1 MIYEICEVDMVT
13 AVGVSGNEISGNGN
27 VGDGHMTPQTAI
39 RGAKVLTPYG
49 WLEEATLVFEGQRI
63 SQVDQNS
70 APAGA
75 VEKDGSGLLI
85 LPGIIDIHGD
95 AFERSICPRPGTTFP
110 LELALPDTDRQVL
123 GSGITTYFYSITHS
137 YEPGLRSRDTTRRLI
152 DYLLGEPG
160 QSLLCNNRIHI
171 RHEIANVDGLDEL
184 KGWMAAGQVHM
195 LSLGDHLPPPGQDSS
210 ERMLRSLR
218 QRLKVDDSEI
228 QAAIDRALS
237 QREQGYEAID
247 DLMAVARQYS
257 IPTASHDD
265 DSVEKVMASAQRGV
279 SVAEFPTSVE
289 LAQLAIEQG
298 ARVLMG
304 APNLIRGGSH
314 LGNVGVK
321 EAAQAGVL
329 DILCS
334 DYHFPSLFQAPF
346 LLAELGLM
354 TFPEAWAAVSQH
366 PADAANLGTSKGRLM
381 PGYDADFLVV
391 EPKNHYSKLR
401 EVYVA
406 GDCVFSSPTSVA
418 T

>member
-1 MIYEICEVDMVT
+1 MVT
-13 AVGVSGNEISGNGN
+13 AVEVSENGKSGGR
-27 VGDGHMTPQTAI
+27 QTAPKTAI
-39 RGAKVLTPYG
+39 CGAKVLTPDG
-49 WLEEATLVFEGQRI
+49 WLEEATFVFEGQHI
-63 SQVDQNS
+63 SQVDQGS
-70 APAGA
+70 VPAGA
-75 VEKDGSGLLI
+75 IEQDGSGLMI

-123 GSGITTYFYSITHS
+123 GSGITTYFYSMTHS
-137 YEPGLRSRDTTRRLI
+137 YEPGLRSRDMTRRLI
-152 DYLLGEPG
+152 DYLLGNPG

-184 KGWMAAGQVHM
+184 KDWMAAGKVHM

-218 QRLKVDDSEI
+218 QRLKVEDNEI

-237 QREQGYEAID
+237 QRECGYEAID

-265 DSVEKVMASAQRGV
+265 DSVEKVMTSAERGV

-289 LAQLAIEQG
+289 LARLAIQQG

-334 DYHFPSLFQAPF
+334 DYHFPSLYQAPF
-346 LLAELGLM
+346 LLAELELM
-354 TFPEAWAAVSQH
+354 TFPDAWAAVSQH
-366 PADAANLGTSKGRLM
+366 PAEAASLGTNKGHLM

-391 EPKNHYSKLR
+391 EPQKRYSKLR
-401 EVYVA
+401 EVYVL
-406 GDCVFSSPTSVA
+406 GDCVFSSPTSVSS
-418 T
+418 